1 MFYRIL
7 ADLVVVGHFAFVLFV
22 IFGGFFVLWSKR
34 VAWIHV
40 PCVLWAILIE
50 LAGWICPLTPLEIM
64 LRRKGGTLAY
74 KSGFIEH
81 YILPVLYPTVLTRR
95 LQITIGFLVF
105 AINLGIYGWVLY
117 RTWRHKSGDIFC

>member
-1 MFYRIL
+1 ML

-22 IFGGFFVLWSKR
+22 IFGGFFVPWSKC

-64 LRRKGGTLAY
+64 LRRKGGALAY

-95 LQITIGFLVF
+95 LQITLGFLVF
-105 AINLGIYGWVLY
+105 AVNLGIYGWVLY
-117 RTWRHKSGDIFC
+117 RTWRHKNRI

>member
-7 ADLVVVGHFAFVLFV
+7 ADLVVMGHFAFVLFV
-22 IFGGFFVLWSKR
+22 IFGGFFVLWPKR

-40 PCVLWAILIE
+40 PCVLWAIIIE

-64 LRRKGGTLAY
+64 LRRKGEALAY

-117 RTWRHKSGDIFC
+117 RTWRHKCGDIFC